1 MAVVNNIKE
10 IREQRG
16 IHQNDLAKAT
26 GYCTKTIG
34 RIERGESAPS
44 AEFMLRVSKYFN
56 LLVEDI
62 FDLNKKLFHYYFPIC
77 QSNCRWSMCNHNNC
91 FFIYQRF

>member
-34 RIERGESAPS
+34 RIELSLIHISEPTRP
-44 AEFMLRVSKYFN
+44 Y
-56 LLVEDI
+56 
-62 FDLNKKLFHYYFPIC
+62 
-77 QSNCRWSMCNHNNC
+77 
-91 FFIYQRF
+91 

>member
-26 GYCTKTIG
+26 GSCTKTIG
-34 RIERGESAPS
+34 RIERGERAPS

-56 LLVEDI
+56 LLIEDI
-62 FDLNKKLFHYYFPIC
+62 FDLDY
-77 QSNCRWSMCNHNNC
+77 
-91 FFIYQRF
+91 